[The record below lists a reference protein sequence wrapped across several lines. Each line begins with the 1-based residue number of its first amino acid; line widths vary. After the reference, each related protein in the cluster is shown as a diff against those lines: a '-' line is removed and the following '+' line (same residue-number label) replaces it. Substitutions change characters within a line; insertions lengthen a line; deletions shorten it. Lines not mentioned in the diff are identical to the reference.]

1 MLLLWQ
7 IRPSQGDVSHH
18 ELDVPHVRESR
29 ALAEH
34 ESPIEKMVENM
45 NHIVDMREMAE
56 YCR

>member
-1 MLLLWQ
+1 M
-7 IRPSQGDVSHH
+7 SHH

-34 ESPIEKMVENM
+34 EIPIEKMVENM